1 VVTCI
6 DGHGT
11 LQTEGGALPLATM
24 QTALLP
30 AAAGSWRA
38 AGDSATLELLVAYP
52 QL

>member
-6 DGHGT
+6 DGRGV
-11 LQTEGGALPLATM
+11 LATEGGALALVPM

-30 AAAGSWRA
+30 AAAGAWRVRTDA
-38 AGDSATLELLVAYP
+38 ATIDLLVAYP